1 MGLRDPEQAE
11 AYRSE
16 TRRVAAE
23 VTFADGT
30 TKEGHLHLQ
39 PSTLQP
45 AGFETPLELL
55 NREEAFYAL
64 SRDGGDVSLLSKAQT
79 AVVSCAHEAPLPD
92 EERLSI
98 VTAAKLEVRLASGP
112 RYRGWAMWELPPSH
126 CRPLDYL
133 NAAGEFLEIA
143 DETGTY
149 YINRAHVRAVY
160 PLD

>member
-1 MGLRDPEQAE
+1 MGLPPEQAE
-11 AYRSE
+11 IYRSE
-16 TRRVAAE
+16 TKRAAAE

-30 TKEGHLHLQ
+30 TVEGHLHLQ
-39 PSTLQP
+39 QSSAPP

-55 NREEAFYAL
+55 NRDEFFYAL
-64 SRDGGDVSLLSKAQT
+64 SREAGDVALLSKAQT

-92 EERLSI
+92 EERLSV

-126 CRPLDYL
+126 SRPLDYL

-149 YINRAHVRAVY
+149 YINRVHVRAVY